1 MPGKK
6 SAELRMQ
13 PLLKQTMACNFI
25 KKETVPQVFSCE
37 FCIIFKN
44 TYFEEHLERLLLESH
59 LLSRNKKGQYTDL
72 KFYKT

>member
-6 SAELRMQ
+6 NAELRMQ
-13 PLLKQTMACNFI
+13 SSLKQTMACNFI
-25 KKETVPQVFSCE
+25 KKETLPLVLSCE

-59 LLSRNKKGQYTDL
+59 LLSRNTKGQNPDL
-72 KFYKT
+72 KFHKT